1 MPVSTDV
8 FMKGIVMNVSSV
20 FSNSFG
26 LFGGKPMVGAKS
38 QEFVAKNEKN
48 DAYELNISNEAK
60 NAYKASAADTMSRA
74 AGKDLIAAAMPQ
86 DLKDKIKTMEEELSR
101 ILLSH
106 NINTS
111 KPIDFAFENG
121 RVVVK
126 GEHPEKEKIERVLNE
141 NKDLVNSIQKTL
153 DEAAAYAR
161 DLAGQKYKVALKD
174 KDDDEKETEY
184 EKELRLK
191 MRLAAVNKQIAEVS
205 GDFSLSGGG
214 VSMSSIA
221 VANGATF

>member
-1 MPVSTDV
+1 
-8 FMKGIVMNVSSV
+8 MNVSSV

-26 LFGGKPMVGAKS
+26 LFGGKTMASAKS
-38 QEFVAKNEKN
+38 PEFIAKNEKN
-48 DAYELNISNEAK
+48 DAYELNISDEAK
-60 NAYKASAADTMSRA
+60 NAYKTSAADTLARA
-74 AGKDLIAAAMPQ
+74 SGSDLIAAAMPQ
-86 DLKDKIKTMEEELSR
+86 DLKNDIKAMEEKLTR

-106 NINTS
+106 NIDTS
-111 KPIDFAFENG
+111 KPIDFSFENG
-121 RVVVK
+121 KIVVK
-126 GEHPEKEKIERVLNE
+126 GEHPEKERIERILNE
-141 NKDLVNSIQKTL
+141 NEELVSSSQKTL
-153 DEAAAYAR
+153 DKAAAHAHN
-161 DLAGQKYKVALKD
+161 LAEQKYKVALKD

-191 MRLAAVNKQIAEVS
+191 MRLANVNKQITEVS